1 MPRPGHG
8 TIRWLL
14 ARHHT
19 WHLRKCLGALP
30 RSIKR
35 QLTFGALGAQVNAWL
50 LVTPW
55 GYLLSP
61 HPHTACSLTPL
72 LPTPLQCWSWPVANA
87 RGQKQASRTHTS
99 CLRTCARLAVAL
111 VSQVCLACCLFAQT
125 LPVDTSSPIPS
136 ETAVPTANPKIPSR
150 PSCANSW
157 RPACW
162 WTLQSAS
169 PQPSCWSCPL

>member
-1 MPRPGHG
+1 MVVG
-8 TIRWLL
+8 TPSYMAPEKVSGGAAEVDQKAADIWSFGCTGKCMVVGDTLGLL
-14 ARHHT
+14 
-19 WHLRKCLGALP
+19 
-30 RSIKR
+30 IKPPPPHR
-35 QLTFGALGAQVNAWL
+35 MFANT
-50 LVTPW
+50 
-55 GYLLSP
+55 SP
-61 HPHTACSLTPL
+61 A
-72 LPTPLQCWSWPVANA
+72 PLQCWSWPVANA

-99 CLRTCARLAVAL
+99 CLHTCARLAVAL
-111 VSQVCLACCLFAQT
+111 VSRVCLACCLFAQT

-136 ETAVPTANPKIPSR
+136 ETAVPTANQQIPSR